1 MKNRTNVSFP
11 VYYID
16 LEVYMIAAGRINE
29 EAKNNIWVLYH
40 QIFYKELADTEC
52 NSMFLN
58 LEGERKR
65 GR

>member
-40 QIFYKELADTEC
+40 QIFYKELADTAY